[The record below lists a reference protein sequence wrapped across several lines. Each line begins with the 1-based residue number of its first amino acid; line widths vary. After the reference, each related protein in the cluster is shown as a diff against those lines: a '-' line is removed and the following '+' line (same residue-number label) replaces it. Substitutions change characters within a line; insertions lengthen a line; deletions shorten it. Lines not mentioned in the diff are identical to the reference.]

1 MDLFPAE
8 VNTLKTMVQD
18 WINHPERELESTF
31 GPKGEVDTTTFL
43 NVVQRLRAKGYEPLP
58 QEDKLNILTPVGVR
72 FSIHGMGVIQQFCRD
87 DILAGKPYTAM
98 IKDKASGETKL
109 DLDDYDVRIKVRRE
123 VPLSNDDSQIKEI
136 LMRWPN
142 QKKAFRMIRR
152 WTFRGQGIRFDLSM
166 IRSTSKNLKGEYR
179 WANAFNTEKFL
190 ENAPTYEIEA
200 ELVRNEGISAE
211 AALKN
216 LIRGVGE
223 VLRGIQKNILLIRKS
238 VRSSVISEYTKLAG
252 TPRFRGVA
260 PRTLQVKNMTLEREP
275 KVPNIR
281 DGYNVTDKADGLRVM
296 AFCDEKGELW
306 MIDMGL
312 NVYRTGLKKVACANT
327 LLDGEWVTQD
337 KAGRPIQ
344 QLLFFDI
351 YVGLGGKKVTQ
362 LPFIFTEAGK
372 EKDGRHAALEA
383 WMAAWDPT
391 DVKLVKGLTPET
403 TLKVGKKTF
412 LFGSPGDLSIFEAAD
427 RCLGVER
434 IYHTDGLIFT
444 TNTVPIPEYA
454 GATYDQQFKWKPSEE
469 NTIDFLVVTEKE
481 VDNPRLDKI
490 TVGVKPET
498 GETIRYKTLR
508 LFVGSSRNTAYD
520 DPRATILNE
529 LPLPTGPEQEK
540 GDYKPAIFIPA
551 NYSDTMA
558 SVCYREVNT
567 DQDTEEEF
575 IKTERS
581 NEPIQD
587 RSIIEMAYQPGNDPG
602 WRWIPLRVRY
612 DKTERL
618 QRGTIERTLNSEKV
632 ANDNW
637 NSIYDPVT
645 ESMIRTGSE
654 EPTEEE
660 IAGLLKA
667 AKGRVDL
674 ERKYYDRK
682 AEKNDMLL
690 VRGLLDFHNKWIKE
704 RILIQSTLAGGGK
717 ALLDVACGKAG
728 DLQKWRR
735 SNADFVL
742 GVDYAG
748 ENILDRKNG
757 AYARVLSTWMTN
769 GKENVPP
776 MIFAI
781 GDSSKPLIN
790 GEAGST
796 AEEQRILRS
805 VFRRVPA
812 GGDVPIYVE
821 RVGGGRLKYGAD
833 VVACM
838 FAIHYFFVN
847 ETAFSGFLENIRETL
862 KIGGYFIGC
871 AFDGEAVF
879 NLLRDTPKGGS
890 KIGKEGDDTMIW
902 NLVKQYDEDDLP
914 VGDDGFGLAIDVNFI
929 SIGTSHREYLV
940 PFPLLVEKMKMIG
953 CELLD
958 DGEMAELGLNA
969 STNMFDKSYEMAVK
983 AKQKYPMTEAVRKFS
998 FLNRWFIFKR
1008 KSDGLGTEESEK
1020 VAAAAQGV
1028 AEAVAEERALV
1039 EAADSASRLG
1049 SAAAASAVGVKG
1061 MAANASAS
1069 RGNASLGEAV
1079 ASAVVGK
1086 NQVPTVP
1093 IEAGPGAPAKVA
1105 AAAAR
1110 TYQASE
1116 VFQFFHNAALRDTL
1130 DIGNKGAARYLSLS
1144 APFRIKDPEKPSVEY
1159 PTVEHFLAGMK
1170 VKLAGGNPDLA
1181 EALFSRTG
1189 TIHQEF
1195 IAIELAETGRGKR
1208 KLTEDRRYE
1217 LLADERDRVR
1227 NESVPSA
1234 LRRHGITFDP
1244 GRWATVKENV
1254 LREALSQRMRDDAEF
1269 QRIVMAAREKGKY
1282 LLYYSQAADELGGV
1296 RKQDGRIEGENR
1308 VGKIIMEL
1316 AGF

>member
-8 VNTLKTMVQD
+8 VNTLKEMIKD
-18 WINHPERELESTF
+18 WLAHPERELESTF

-43 NVVQRLRAKGYEPLP
+43 NVVQRLKAKGFEPLP
-58 QEDKLNILTPVGVR
+58 QEDKLNILTPAGVR

-87 DILAGKPYTAM
+87 EILAGKPFVAI
-98 IKDKASGETKL
+98 IKDKASGESKI

-123 VPLSNDDSQIKEI
+123 IPLAKDDSQVAEI
-136 LMRWPN
+136 LARWTN

-152 WTFRGQGIRFDLSM
+152 WTFRGQGVRFDLSM
-166 IRSTSKNLKGEYR
+166 IRSTSKNIKGEYR
-179 WANAFNTEKFL
+179 WATAFNTESFL

-200 ELVRNEGISAE
+200 ELIRDEGITAE
-211 AALKN
+211 VALKN

-223 VLRGIQKNILLIRKS
+223 VLRGIQKNILLTRKS
-238 VRSSVISEYTKLAG
+238 VRVGVIAEYTKLAG
-252 TPRFRGVA
+252 TPKFRGVA
-260 PRTLQVKNMTLEREP
+260 PRTLQVKNMTMEREP

-296 AFCDEKGELW
+296 AFCNEKGELW

-312 NVYRTGLKKVACANT
+312 NIYRTGLKKEACANT

-344 QLLFFDI
+344 QLLLFDI
-351 YVGLGGKKVTQ
+351 YIGLGGKKVTQ
-362 LPFIFTEAGK
+362 LPFIFAESGK
-372 EKDGRHAALEA
+372 ENDGRHGALEA
-383 WMAAWDPT
+383 WLAAWDPAEA
-391 DVKLVKGLTPET
+391 KIAKGLTLDT
-403 TLKVGKKTF
+403 TIKVGKKTF
-412 LFGSPGDLSIFEAAD
+412 LFGSAGDLSIFEACD
-427 RCLGVER
+427 RCLSVER
-434 IYHTDGLIFT
+434 IYHTDGLIITSNT
-444 TNTVPIPEYA
+444 TPIPEYA
-454 GATYDQQFKWKPSEE
+454 GATYDQQFKWKPAEE
-469 NTIDFLVVTEKE
+469 NTIDFLVVTEKD
-481 VDNPRLDKI
+481 VDNPRMDKI
-490 TVGVKPET
+490 SVGVKPET

-520 DPRATILNE
+520 DPRATILKE
-529 LPLPTGPEQEK
+529 LPLPGGPEQEK

-567 DQDTEEEF
+567 DPDTEEDF

-581 NEPIQD
+581 GEPIQD
-587 RSIIEMAYQPGNDPG
+587 RSIIEMAYEPGNDPG

-637 NSIYDPVT
+637 NSIYDPIT

-682 AEKNDMLL
+682 AEKNDMLI
-690 VRGLLDFHNKWIKE
+690 VRGLLDFHNKWVKE
-704 RILIQSTLAGGGK
+704 RILIQSTIAGGGK

-735 SNADFVL
+735 ANVDFVL
-742 GVDYAG
+742 GVDYSG

-781 GDSSKPLIN
+781 GDSSKPLVN
-790 GEAGST
+790 GEAGGT
-796 AEEQRILRS
+796 AEEQRILRT
-805 VFRRVPA
+805 VFRRFPA
-812 GGDVPIYVE
+812 GGDVPIYVD

-838 FAIHYFFVN
+838 FAIHYFFIS
-847 ETAFSGFLENIRETL
+847 EDKFTGLLENLRETL
-862 KIGGYFIGC
+862 KVGGYFIGC

-879 NLLRDTPKGGS
+879 KLMRDIPKGGT
-890 KIGKEGDDTMIW
+890 KVGKEKDDTIIW
-902 NLVKQYDEDDLP
+902 TLTKQYDEDDLP
-914 VGDDGFGLAIDVNFI
+914 VGDDAFGLGIDVNFI

-958 DGEMAELGLNA
+958 DGELAELGLNA
-969 STNMFDKSYEMAVK
+969 STNMFDKSYDMAVK
-983 AKQKYPMTEAVRKFS
+983 AKQKYPMSDTVKQFS

-1008 KSDGLGTEESEK
+1008 KSDGLGTEESER

-1028 AEAVAEERALV
+1028 KEAVEEEAVVADASAVAAALGAEER
-1039 EAADSASRLG
+1039 G
-1049 SAAAASAVGVKG
+1049 AAAASALAV
-1061 MAANASAS
+1061 NASVA
-1069 RGNASLGEAV
+1069 RPKAAIGE
-1079 ASAVVGK
+1079 VVGALGRE
-1086 NQVPTVP
+1086 QVPTVP
-1093 IEAGPGAPAKVA
+1093 VEAGPGAAKRA
-1105 AAAAR
+1105 INEAGR
-1110 TYQASE
+1110 TYAASE

-1159 PTVEHFLAGMK
+1159 PTIEHFLAGMK
-1170 VKLAGGNPDLA
+1170 VKLAGGTPELA

-1195 IAIELAETGRGKR
+1195 VAIELAETGRGKR
-1208 KLTEDRRYE
+1208 KLTEDRKYE
-1217 LLADERDRVR
+1217 LLAEERERVR
-1227 NESVPSA
+1227 DESVPSA
-1234 LRRHGITFDP
+1234 LRRQGMTFDAS
-1244 GRWATVKENV
+1244 RWAVVKEKV
-1254 LREALSQRMRDDAEF
+1254 LRDALTQRFTEDAEF
-1269 QRIVMAAREKGKY
+1269 IRIVQAAKAKGKY

-1316 AGF
+1316 ADF

>member
-8 VNTLKTMVQD
+8 VNTLKEMIRD
-18 WINHPERELESTF
+18 WIAHPERELESTF

-43 NVVQRLRAKGYEPLP
+43 NIVQRLKAKGYEPLP
-58 QEDKLNILTPVGVR
+58 QEDKLNILTPAGVR

-87 DILAGKPYTAM
+87 EIIAGKPYTAI
-98 IKDKASGETKL
+98 IKDKASGESKL

-123 VPLSNDDSQIKEI
+123 IPLANDDPQVKEI
-136 LMRWPN
+136 LARWQTN

-166 IRSTSKNLKGEYR
+166 IRSTSKNIKGEYR
-179 WANAFNTEKFL
+179 WTTAFNTEKFL

-200 ELVRNEGISAE
+200 ELIRDEGLTPEI
-211 AALKN
+211 ALKN

-223 VLRGIQKNILLIRKS
+223 VLRGIQKNILLTRKS
-238 VRSSVISEYTKLAG
+238 VRVGVIAEYNKLAA
-252 TPRFRGVA
+252 TPKFRGVA
-260 PRTLQVKNMTLEREP
+260 PRTLQVKNMTMEREP

-312 NVYRTGLKKVACANT
+312 NIYRTGLKKVACANT

-337 KAGRPIQ
+337 KTGRPIQ
-344 QLLFFDI
+344 QLLLFDI
-351 YVGLGGKKVTQ
+351 YIGLGGKKVTQ
-362 LPFIFTEAGK
+362 LPFIFAESGK
-372 EKDGRHAALEA
+372 ENDGRHGAMEA
-383 WMAAWDPT
+383 WLAAWDPT
-391 DVKLVKGLTPET
+391 EMKVAKGLTIET
-403 TLKVGKKTF
+403 SLKVAKKTF
-412 LFGSPGDLSIFEAAD
+412 LFGSAGDLSIFEAAD
-427 RCLGVER
+427 RCLGIER

-444 TNTVPIPEYA
+444 SNSEPIPEYA
-454 GATYDQQFKWKPSEE
+454 GSTFNQQFKWKPSEE

-481 VDNPRLDKI
+481 VDNPRVDKI
-490 TVGVKPET
+490 SIGVKPET

-508 LFVGSSRNTAYD
+508 LFVGSSRNTVYD

-529 LPLPTGPEQEK
+529 LPLPAGPEQK
-540 GDYKPAIFIPA
+540 GDYKPAIFIPE

-558 SVCYREVNT
+558 SVCYCEVNT
-567 DQDTEEEF
+567 DPDTEEEF

-581 NEPIQD
+581 KEPVQD
-587 RSIIEMAYQPGNDPG
+587 RSIVEMAYEPGNDPG

-690 VRGLLDFHNKWIKE
+690 VRGLQDFHNKWVKE
-704 RILIQSTLAGGGK
+704 RILIQTTVAGGGK
-717 ALLDVACGKAG
+717 ALLDMACGKAG

-735 SNADFVL
+735 SGVDFVL

-748 ENILDRKNG
+748 ENIRDSKNG
-757 AYARVLSTWMTN
+757 AYARVLSTWKTN

-781 GDSSKPLIN
+781 GNSSKPLVN

-796 AEEQRILRS
+796 AEEQRILRTI
-805 VFRRVPA
+805 FRRFPA

-838 FAIHYFFVN
+838 FAIHYFFIT
-847 ETAFSGFLENIRETL
+847 EDAFTGFLENIRETL
-862 KIGGYFIGC
+862 KVGGYFIGC

-879 NLLRDTPKGGS
+879 NLLRDIPKGDT
-890 KIGKEGDDTMIW
+890 KVGKDGDAVIW
-902 NLVKQYDEDDLP
+902 TLAKQYDNDDLP
-914 VGDDGFGLAIDVNFI
+914 VGDEGFGMGIDVNFI

-940 PFPLLVEKMKMIG
+940 PFPLLVAKMKMIG

-958 DGEMAELGLNA
+958 DGELAELGLNA
-969 STNMFDKSYEMAVK
+969 STNMFDKSYEMALK
-983 AKQKYPMTEAVRKFS
+983 AKQKYPMSDAVKRFS

-1008 KSDGLGTEESEK
+1008 KSDGLGTEESER

-1028 AEAVAEERALV
+1028 KEAVEEEKVVADASAV
-1039 EAADSASRLG
+1039 AAAIANKG
-1049 SAAAASAVGVKG
+1049 AAAAALSGLPE
-1061 MAANASAS
+1061 NASAA
-1069 RGNASLGEAV
+1069 RPGASVGVALGALGRE
-1079 ASAVVGK
+1079 
-1086 NQVPTVP
+1086 QVPTVP
-1093 IEAGPGAPAKVA
+1093 VEAGPAAPKKVVA
-1105 AAAAR
+1105 NAAR
-1110 TYQASE
+1110 TYTAAE

-1130 DIGNKGAARYLSLS
+1130 DIGNKGAARWLSLS
-1144 APFRIKDPEKPSVEY
+1144 APFRIKDPEKPAVEY

-1170 VKLAGGNPDLA
+1170 VKLAGGTPELA

-1195 IAIELAETGRGKR
+1195 VGIELAETGRGKR
-1208 KLTEDRRYE
+1208 KLTEDRKYE
-1217 LLADERDRVR
+1217 LLAEEREKVR
-1227 NESVPSA
+1227 DESVPSA
-1234 LRRHGITFDP
+1234 LRRQGVTFDAS
-1244 GRWATVKENV
+1244 RWATVKEQV
-1254 LREALSQRMRDDAEF
+1254 LREALTQRFRDDAEF
-1269 QRIVMAAREKGKY
+1269 QRIVLAAKAKGKY

-1316 AGF
+1316 ADF